1 MIDYNSE
8 NNAYLDDSLNSFN
21 IFDNNIPNFKITET
35 IHEELNKKDD
45 MNNMNY
51 INKNS
56 EQNCREYSDMNNTH
70 IKNKIFNMTKK
81 QKKVKKKVISKSN
94 KKINISIRKK
104 RKINISINK
113 IFIPDKYIKKI
124 RIKLLNSIVDFI
136 NKKIKIFFNNIGR
149 SICIKQLLSINKS
162 ILYKSSVENDKE
174 FLNKKLKE
182 IFSQINNKYTNYL
195 SNKNEETIEY
205 LINLED
211 KGKYFQE
218 LFELSF
224 LDCLNHICDG
234 RNNELLNG
242 LDKIDEI
249 LANEKKWLDEDEKE
263 IYKIY
268 FNHYESIVISKKKR
282 KSKTSLKSVF

>member
-51 INKNS
+51 MNENS
-56 EQNCREYSDMNNTH
+56 EQNFKEYSDMNNTH

-113 IFIPDKYIKKI
+113 IFIPDKHIKKI

-149 SICIKQLLSINKS
+149 SICIKQLLQINKS
-162 ILYKSSVENDKE
+162 FLYKSSVEDDKE

-218 LFELSF
+218 LFDLSF
-224 LDCLNHICDG
+224 LDCLKHIRG
-234 RNNELLNG
+234 TKNIELLNDLPNADNILINERKSLSKFE
-242 LDKIDEI
+242 LD
-249 LANEKKWLDEDEKE
+249 NFKKF
-263 IYKIY
+263 IM
-268 FNHYESIVISKKKR
+268 NYEQCIRSKKKR
-282 KSKTSLKSVF
+282 NRKK

>member
-1 MIDYNSE
+1 MIDYNCE

-45 MNNMNY
+45 MNYMNY

-56 EQNCREYSDMNNTH
+56 EQNFKEYSDMNNTH

-104 RKINISINK
+104 RKIDISNNK

-149 SICIKQLLSINKS
+149 SICIKQLLPINKS

-218 LFELSF
+218 LFDLSF
-224 LDCLNHICDG
+224 LDCLKHIRG
-234 RNNELLNG
+234 TKNIELLYQMQ
-242 LDKIDEI
+242 I
-249 LANEKKWLDEDEKE
+249 
-263 IYKIY
+263 IY
-268 FNHYESIVISKKKR
+268 
-282 KSKTSLKSVF
+282 

>member
-51 INKNS
+51 INQNS
-56 EQNCREYSDMNNTH
+56 EQNFKEYSDMNNTH
-70 IKNKIFNMTKK
+70 IKNKIFNITKK

-104 RKINISINK
+104 RKINISTNK

-162 ILYKSSVENDKE
+162 ILYKSSVEYDKE

-218 LFELSF
+218 LFDLSF
-224 LDCLNHICDG
+224 LV
-234 RNNELLNG
+234 
-242 LDKIDEI
+242 KTYSWY
-249 LANEKKWLDEDEKE
+249 KKYR
-263 IYKIY
+263 I
-268 FNHYESIVISKKKR
+268 
-282 KSKTSLKSVF
+282 T

>member
-51 INKNS
+51 INENS
-56 EQNCREYSDMNNTH
+56 EQNFKEYSDMNNTH

-162 ILYKSSVENDKE
+162 ILYKSSVEDDKE

-218 LFELSF
+218 LFDLSF
-224 LDCLNHICDG
+224 LDCLKHIRG
-234 RNNELLNG
+234 TKNIELLND
-242 LDKIDEI
+242 LPNADNI
-249 LANEKKWLDEDEKE
+249 LINE
-263 IYKIY
+263 
-268 FNHYESIVISKKKR
+268 R
-282 KSKTSLKSVF
+282 KSLSKFELDNFKKVYYEL

>member
-51 INKNS
+51 VNENS
-56 EQNCREYSDMNNTH
+56 EQNYKEYSDMNNTH

-104 RKINISINK
+104 RKISISTNK

-136 NKKIKIFFNNIGR
+136 NKKIII
-149 SICIKQLLSINKS
+149 
-162 ILYKSSVENDKE
+162 
-174 FLNKKLKE
+174 
-182 IFSQINNKYTNYL
+182 
-195 SNKNEETIEY
+195 
-205 LINLED
+205 
-211 KGKYFQE
+211 
-218 LFELSF
+218 
-224 LDCLNHICDG
+224 
-234 RNNELLNG
+234 
-242 LDKIDEI
+242 
-249 LANEKKWLDEDEKE
+249 
-263 IYKIY
+263 
-268 FNHYESIVISKKKR
+268 
-282 KSKTSLKSVF
+282 

>member
-51 INKNS
+51 INENS
-56 EQNCREYSDMNNTH
+56 EQNFKEYSDMNNTH
-70 IKNKIFNMTKK
+70 IKNKIFNITKK

-162 ILYKSSVENDKE
+162 ILYKSSVEDDKE

-218 LFELSF
+218 LFDLSF
-224 LDCLNHICDG
+224 LDCLKHIRG
-234 RNNELLNG
+234 TKNIELLNDLPNADNILINERKSLSKFE
-242 LDKIDEI
+242 LD
-249 LANEKKWLDEDEKE
+249 NFKKF
-263 IYKIY
+263 IM
-268 FNHYESIVISKKKR
+268 NYEQYIRSKKKR
-282 KSKTSLKSVF
+282 NRKK

>member
-51 INKNS
+51 INENS
-56 EQNCREYSDMNNTH
+56 EQNFKEYSDMNNTH
-70 IKNKIFNMTKK
+70 IKNKIFNITKK

-149 SICIKQLLSINKS
+149 SICIKQLLPINKT
-162 ILYKSSVENDKE
+162 ILYHSSVEYDKE

-218 LFELSF
+218 LFDLSF
-224 LDCLNHICDG
+224 LDCLKHIRG
-234 RNNELLNG
+234 TKNIELLNDLPNADNILINERKSLSKFE
-242 LDKIDEI
+242 LD
-249 LANEKKWLDEDEKE
+249 NFKKF
-263 IYKIY
+263 IM
-268 FNHYESIVISKKKR
+268 NYEQYIRSKKKR
-282 KSKTSLKSVF
+282 NRKK